1 MSLNHFEKLLAY
13 LEANFYPCISLMEN
27 RNDLRL
33 VLNGGKHLALRRHK
47 IPLNSK
53 EYTKKPAT
61 PNDLGMFKFMI
72 TFVSCFILQKVMPA
86 SGGCSQNVG
95 LDRSL
100 VLGMFPHPRALP
112 YKKKPINFFVV

>member
-1 MSLNHFEKLLAY
+1 
-13 LEANFYPCISLMEN
+13 MEN